1 MKLLDNNSIKI
12 LLNRFPKSNIKNLN
26 IFSNINKNL
35 LNNNNNVS
43 YYILKPKG
51 KKSYIWFTYLNNE
64 IFAILIIINNDR
76 ISKKYCTYVY
86 KLMVKFYLSL
96 FN

>member
-64 IFAILIIINNDR
+64 IFAILIII
-76 ISKKYCTYVY
+76 KQ
-86 KLMVKFYLSL
+86 
-96 FN
+96 